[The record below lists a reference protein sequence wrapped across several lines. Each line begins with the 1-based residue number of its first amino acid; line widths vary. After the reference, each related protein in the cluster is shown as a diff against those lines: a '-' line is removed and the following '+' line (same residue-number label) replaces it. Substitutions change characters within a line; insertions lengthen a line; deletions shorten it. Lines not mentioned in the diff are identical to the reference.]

1 MNVSLKPAPVV
12 LVLLAALT
20 CSLSAQT
27 PAKPAAPP
35 VKKTSGGAGAGEEYK
50 IYSQETLDNGKK
62 IYTGN
67 CAFCHG
73 GNAKGGESGPDL
85 LRSVIVLHDEDG
97 KDIGAF
103 IHVGRPDKGMPK
115 FNLPNDQVAD
125 LAAFLHDSVRAA
137 AQRGTYK
144 ILDIVVG
151 DPKAGEAYFT
161 NRCATCHSVTG
172 DLAHLGSKLDPV
184 GVQQK
189 FVMPRERKGGDAK
202 TAITVKVTLPNG
214 KVAEGILGHIDDF
227 SVSLT
232 GKDGK
237 EQRFVRDGDM
247 PKVELHDPLQPH
259 LDLLAQYTDTDIHNL
274 TAYLVTLK

>member
-20 CSLSAQT
+20 SLLSAQT
-27 PAKPAAPP
+27 PAKPSTPA
-35 VKKTSGGAGAGEEYK
+35 VKKTLGGAGAGGEYK
-50 IYSQETLDNGKK
+50 AYSQDTLDNGKK

-103 IHVGRPDKGMPK
+103 IHVGRPEKGMPK

-125 LAAFLHDSVRAA
+125 LAAFLHDGVRAA

-151 DPKAGEAYFT
+151 DPKAGEAYFN
-161 NRCATCHSVTG
+161 NRCATCHSASG
-172 DLAHLGSKLDPV
+172 DLAHMASKLDPV

-189 FVMPRERKGGDAK
+189 FVMPRERRGSDSK
-202 TAITVKVTLPNG
+202 TAITVKVTLPDG
-214 KVAEGILGHIDDF
+214 KIAEGTLGHIDDF

-232 GKDGK
+232 SKDGK
-237 EQRFVRDGDM
+237 EQRFTRDGDM
-247 PKVELHDPLQPH
+247 PKVEVHDPLQPH
-259 LDLLAQYTDTDIHNL
+259 IDLLAQYTDTDIHNL